1 MVVVNSSWVERLSFI
16 ALVAHSIETAKESNR
31 AKYGRN
37 IVGEGTS
44 NSAQV
49 NDNKARQAVLKS
61 YNRSRRQVKTRLL
74 TRRLLTLAK

>member
-1 MVVVNSSWVERLSFI
+1 MVVVNGSGVVRLSFI
-16 ALVAHSIETAKESNR
+16 ALVEDSIETAEEWNR

-37 IVGEGTS
+37 IAWEGTS

-61 YNRSRRQVKTRLL
+61 YKRSRRQVKTRLS
-74 TRRLLTLAK
+74 TRRLLTLG